1 MGIAAH
7 AALHNKCLNINKNF
21 SIESLNSQGFS
32 QPPRLKSSNL
42 EPDSLHSFTSLSS
55 LICMEAKQVIAKA
68 QSSLSE
74 SLDRAGARCVMLE
87 GSEFLFLERT
97 NDADLTL
104 SKETVRELSSL
115 NSVASEDSVVLLGG
129 NHRVEAL
136 VGLSR
141 VADMSI
147 KDFSMIRTIGLVP
160 QLAHR
165 LGAWKR
171 QKRIRDDF
179 WSVIFETQHS
189 SDGILRDKLESL
201 IVKPWVARRKV
212 HSSFAVPSKSKKLFP
227 DTDFDVLY
235 FQGHGHREAMW
246 ECKLVTADHIDPSDY
261 DGETTFG
268 ASGQVVIHRLPI
280 DWHKQLDTLAKLRVD
295 KLIIFDCCDIE
306 TDDEEG
312 RNGNKPH
319 ETTSGISNRPE
330 REGLAAA
337 SKVDSSAVVE
347 RVESATEA
355 LDAVLLTLT
364 SPSDDVVDRD
374 EGPETNASARSYD
387 PVRKAIEIREKL
399 HQSVNFVDSATW
411 AKARGNRSNPSAAL
425 GKYKRKG
432 RIFSV
437 RSGKRDL
444 YPTFQFADNTA
455 EPLPVIEEILQA
467 VPKEAQGWPLLS
479 WFEAKN
485 VLLSDR
491 KPSQVLASEPDAVL
505 RAAVRFYS
513 RDD

>member
-1 MGIAAH
+1 
-7 AALHNKCLNINKNF
+7 
-21 SIESLNSQGFS
+21 
-32 QPPRLKSSNL
+32 
-42 EPDSLHSFTSLSS
+42 
-55 LICMEAKQVIAKA
+55 MEAKQVIARA

-87 GSEFLFLERT
+87 GSDFLFFERT
-97 NDADLTL
+97 DEADLTL

-141 VADMSI
+141 IADMSI

-171 QKRIRDDF
+171 QKKIRDDF

-189 SDGILRDKLESL
+189 ADETLRDKLEYL

-212 HSSFAVPSKSKKLFP
+212 HSYFVVPSKAKQLFP
-227 DTDFDVLY
+227 DSDFDVIHIHS
-235 FQGHGHREAMW
+235 HGHREAMW
-246 ECKLVTADHIDPSDY
+246 ECQFVTADHIDPSDY
-261 DGETTFG
+261 NSEISFG
-268 ASGQVVIHRLPI
+268 ASGRMVVHRLPS
-280 DWHKQLDTLAKLRVD
+280 DALYKRLLLARIAAGELN
-295 KLIIFDCCDIE
+295 IFDGNVVK
-306 TDDEEG
+306 TNDEQG
-312 RNGNKPH
+312 RSGNKPH
-319 ETTSGISNRPE
+319 ETTSGISTRPE
-330 REGLAAA
+330 HADLAAA
-337 SKVDSSAVVE
+337 SKVDSSEVVE
-347 RVESATEA
+347 RVESATDA
-355 LDAVLLTLT
+355 LDAVLQTLT
-364 SPSDDVVDRD
+364 SSSDDVAGRD
-374 EGPETNASARSYD
+374 EGPEPNTSARSHD

-399 HQSVNFVDSATW
+399 HRSVSFVDSATW

-444 YPTFQFADNTA
+444 YPAFQFADNTV
-455 EPLPVIEEILQA
+455 EPLPIIEEILQA